1 MYLYIHGFAS
11 GPRSRKAH
19 YLVKK
24 FATVGIELAIPDF
37 NQGGFTDFTITRQL
51 QQTTTYFTATEPV
64 TIIGSSLGGWAALLL
79 AQQYPQVKRIIL
91 LAPAFGFPEL
101 WLERL
106 GVEALHHWQESG
118 SLSVYHHVQQ
128 QQVPLH
134 YQFVTDAQ
142 QYLQSN
148 LDRNL
153 PTLILHGQSDAVVPI
168 DLSRHFITTHPW
180 AELIEFD
187 SDHSLGNVLDPI
199 WQGISQFCTFLSS
212 SEIGRISNH

>member
-37 NQGGFTDFTITRQL
+37 NQGGFADFTITRQL
-51 QQTTTYFTATEPV
+51 QQAISYFTATEPV

-79 AQQYPQVKRIIL
+79 AQQYQQVEKIIL

-106 GVEALHHWQESG
+106 GVEALQHWQESG

-128 QQVPLH
+128 QQVPLQ

-142 QYLQSN
+142 QYLESN

-168 DLSRHFITTHPW
+168 DLSRHFIATHPW

-199 WQGISQFCTFLSS
+199 WQKISQFCEFPRS
-212 SEIGRISNH
+212 